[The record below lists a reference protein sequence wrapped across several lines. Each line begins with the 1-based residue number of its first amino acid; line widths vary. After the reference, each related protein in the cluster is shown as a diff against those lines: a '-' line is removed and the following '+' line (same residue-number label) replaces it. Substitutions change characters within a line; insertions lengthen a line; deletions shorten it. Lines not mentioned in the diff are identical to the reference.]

1 MRFICALL
9 VVVPWLKLLVANV
22 FPQGP
27 SLVIA
32 LGRFFRV
39 PLSDD
44 ESGVFFG
51 LFSVCIV
58 NVLNFHLFFTYRF
71 IYQKKLFVIVIVIVI
86 VLRILHMLFWKFQF
100 LADFWHFLCENFG
113 FFQKWAKFSPKKCQ
127 KSAKNPTSRL
137 LVNF

>member
-1 MRFICALL
+1 MRFILRFLL
-9 VVVPWLKLLVANV
+9 LFLLLRLLVANV

-71 IYQKKLFVIVIVIVI
+71 IYQKKLFVIVIVPPFAKVSPHEPCKN
-86 VLRILHMLFWKFQF
+86 RPF
-100 LADFWHFLCENFG
+100 
-113 FFQKWAKFSPKKCQ
+113 AKFNPCEMYKSTIQ
-127 KSAKNPTSRL
+127 KFHTSKNHFTKRK
-137 LVNF
+137 